1 MKDISQDEFAKF
13 ATLVTTVWKDAKVAQ
28 EYQADPARVLS
39 NYGITLPAGV
49 PAPVIP
55 ERPKGDLGT
64 AWQNQSFDGWEAR
77 VLPLDPNGTA
87 TGIAISSLAC
97 IACPVSSFSSL
108 SNG

>member
-13 ATLVTTVWKDAKVAQ
+13 AHLVTTVWKDPQLAQ
-28 EYQADPARVLS
+28 EYQNDPGKVLGT
-39 NYGITLPAGV
+39 YGIKLPAGV

-55 ERPKGDLGT
+55 ARPKGDLGT

-77 VLPLDPNGTA
+77 VTPLDPNGTVA
-87 TGIAISSLAC
+87 GIAISSLAC